1 MVQGESERSLLQNS
15 EAPTGVGS
23 HGGRPTVGA
32 SSPSM
37 PVGSARAYFA
47 VYHRV
52 PLRENLREKAKCTLG
67 PNSLLRE
74 KKSVHLAPTLPFGK
88 KKTVH
93 SAPTLPFG
101 RKKKC
106 TPGPNSPQGEKRR
119 LDGAGGRPRGV
130 PEAYVEGELLRDGKN
145 ESVHLAPTLLRESW
159 GDLTVR
165 GGLRAVSQRL
175 ISKGGSDGA
184 RRLSAQP
191 CYQNGEAFP
200 LLWGHSAKYADGSA
214 RG

>member
-32 SSPSM
+32 MSPSM
-37 PVGSARAYFA
+37 HVGSARAYFA

-74 KKSVHLAPTLPFGK
+74 KKSVHLAPTL
-88 KKTVH
+88 
-93 SAPTLPFG
+93 
-101 RKKKC
+101 
-106 TPGPNSPQGEKRR
+106 
-119 LDGAGGRPRGV
+119 
-130 PEAYVEGELLRDGKN
+130 
-145 ESVHLAPTLLRESW
+145 LRESW

-175 ISKGGSDGA
+175 I
-184 RRLSAQP
+184 
-191 CYQNGEAFP
+191 
-200 LLWGHSAKYADGSA
+200 
-214 RG
+214 

>member
-32 SSPSM
+32 MSPSM
-37 PVGSARAYFA
+37 HVGSARAYFA

-101 RKKKC
+101 RKKKVY
-106 TPGPNSPQGEKRR
+106 TWPQ
-119 LDGAGGRPRGV
+119 LSSGRE
-130 PEAYVEGELLRDGKN
+130 EA
-145 ESVHLAPTLLRESW
+145 T
-159 GDLTVR
+159 
-165 GGLRAVSQRL
+165 
-175 ISKGGSDGA
+175 
-184 RRLSAQP
+184 
-191 CYQNGEAFP
+191 
-200 LLWGHSAKYADGSA
+200 
-214 RG
+214 

>member
-32 SSPSM
+32 MSPSM
-37 PVGSARAYFA
+37 HVGSARAYFA
-47 VYHRV
+47 VYHRF

-88 KKTVH
+88 KKLYTRPQL
-93 SAPTLPFG
+93 SPSG
-101 RKKKC
+101 GKK
-106 TPGPNSPQGEKRR
+106 
-119 LDGAGGRPRGV
+119 
-130 PEAYVEGELLRDGKN
+130 
-145 ESVHLAPTLLRESW
+145 SVHLAPTLLRERR

-165 GGLRAVSQRL
+165 GGLRAGSQRL
-175 ISKGGSDGA
+175 IQKGNPFGTG
-184 RRLSAQP
+184 RTKVYTWPQLSS
-191 CYQNGEAFP
+191 GRV
-200 LLWGHSAKYADGSA
+200 GVT
-214 RG
+214 

>member
-32 SSPSM
+32 MSPSM
-37 PVGSARAYFA
+37 HVGSARAYFA

-52 PLRENLREKAKCTLG
+52 PLRENLREKEKCTFG
-67 PNSLLRE
+67 PNSPLRE
-74 KKSVHLAPTLPFGK
+74 KKKLYTRPQLSPSG
-88 KKTVH
+88 
-93 SAPTLPFG
+93 G
-101 RKKKC
+101 KKKC

-119 LDGAGGRPRGV
+119 LDGAGGPPRGV
-130 PEAYVEGELLRDGKN
+130 PEAYVEGEPLRDGKN

-175 ISKGGSDGA
+175 I
-184 RRLSAQP
+184 
-191 CYQNGEAFP
+191 
-200 LLWGHSAKYADGSA
+200 
-214 RG
+214 

>member
-74 KKSVHLAPTLPFGK
+74 KKSVH
-88 KKTVH
+88 

-119 LDGAGGRPRGV
+119 LDGAGGPPRGV
-130 PEAYVEGELLRDGKN
+130 PEAYVEGE
-145 ESVHLAPTLLRESW
+145 P
-159 GDLTVR
+159 
-165 GGLRAVSQRL
+165 
-175 ISKGGSDGA
+175 
-184 RRLSAQP
+184 
-191 CYQNGEAFP
+191 
-200 LLWGHSAKYADGSA
+200 
-214 RG
+214 

>member
-32 SSPSM
+32 MSPSM
-37 PVGSARAYFA
+37 HIGSARAYFA

-52 PLRENLREKAKCTLG
+52 PLRENLREKENCTLG
-67 PNSLLRE
+67 PNSPLRE
-74 KKSVHLAPTLPFGK
+74 E
-88 KKTVH
+88 
-93 SAPTLPFG
+93 
-101 RKKKC
+101 KKKC

-119 LDGAGGRPRGV
+119 LDGAGGPPRGV
-130 PEAYVEGELLRDGKN
+130 PEAYVEGEHLRDGKN

-165 GGLRAVSQRL
+165 GALRAVSQRL
-175 ISKGGSDGA
+175 I
-184 RRLSAQP
+184 
-191 CYQNGEAFP
+191 
-200 LLWGHSAKYADGSA
+200 
-214 RG
+214 

>member
-15 EAPTGVGS
+15 EAPTGVAS
-23 HGGRPTVGA
+23 HGGLPRAGAMARSTRVG
-32 SSPSM
+32 P
-37 PVGSARAYFA
+37 GRAYFA

-119 LDGAGGRPRGV
+119 LDGAGGPPRGV
-130 PEAYVEGELLRDGKN
+130 PEAYIEGEPLRDGKN

-175 ISKGGSDGA
+175 I
-184 RRLSAQP
+184 
-191 CYQNGEAFP
+191 
-200 LLWGHSAKYADGSA
+200 
-214 RG
+214 

>member
-32 SSPSM
+32 MSPSM
-37 PVGSARAYFA
+37 HVGSARAYFA

-52 PLRENLREKAKCTLG
+52 PLRENLPEKAKCTLG
-67 PNSLLRE
+67 PHPPPRE
-74 KKSVHLAPTLPFGK
+74 K

-93 SAPTLPFG
+93 SAPPLPFG

-119 LDGAGGRPRGV
+119 LDGAGGPPRGV
-130 PEAYVEGELLRDGKN
+130 PEAYVEGEPLRDGKN

-165 GGLRAVSQRL
+165 RGLRAE
-175 ISKGGSDGA
+175 SKGFY
-184 RRLSAQP
+184 RRG
-191 CYQNGEAFP
+191 NRM
-200 LLWGHSAKYADGSA
+200 WGRREFY
-214 RG
+214 R

>member
-32 SSPSM
+32 
-37 PVGSARAYFA
+37 ARAYFA

-88 KKTVH
+88 KKKL
-93 SAPTLPFG
+93 SLRPQPSPSG
-101 RKKKC
+101 GKKKC

-119 LDGAGGRPRGV
+119 LDGAGGPPRGV
-130 PEAYVEGELLRDGKN
+130 PEAYVEGEPLRDGKN

-175 ISKGGSDGA
+175 I
-184 RRLSAQP
+184 
-191 CYQNGEAFP
+191 
-200 LLWGHSAKYADGSA
+200 
-214 RG
+214 

>member
-1 MVQGESERSLLQNS
+1 ETDCEEEGNSKGDPMVQGESERSLLQNS

-32 SSPSM
+32 MSPSM
-37 PVGSARAYFA
+37 HVGSARAYFA

-88 KKTVH
+88 KKKTVH

-119 LDGAGGRPRGV
+119 LDRAGGPPRGV
-130 PEAYVEGELLRDGKN
+130 PEAYIE
-145 ESVHLAPTLLRESW
+145 
-159 GDLTVR
+159 
-165 GGLRAVSQRL
+165 
-175 ISKGGSDGA
+175 GGSDGA
-184 RRLSAQP
+184 RRIRAQP
-191 CYQNGEAFP
+191 GKKNGEAFP
-200 LLWGHSAKYADGSA
+200 LLWGHSAKYATG
-214 RG
+214 

>member
-1 MVQGESERSLLQNS
+1 MSRREIRRGIRWCKANLSAACCRTARLPQAL
-15 EAPTGVGS
+15 APTGVDPPW
-23 HGGRPTVGA
+23 GRCRQVCTSGRREPT
-32 SSPSM
+32 SP
-37 PVGSARAYFA
+37 
-47 VYHRV
+47 
-52 PLRENLREKAKCTLG
+52 CTIG
-67 PNSLLRE
+67 FPFGKTFGK

-101 RKKKC
+101 RKKKKC

-119 LDGAGGRPRGV
+119 LDGAGGPPRGV
-130 PEAYVEGELLRDGKN
+130 PEAYIEGEPLRDGKN

-175 ISKGGSDGA
+175 I
-184 RRLSAQP
+184 
-191 CYQNGEAFP
+191 
-200 LLWGHSAKYADGSA
+200 
-214 RG
+214 